1 MAISDPS
8 GWGVKPRYR
17 YLPLVFVLYSLLT
30 SCVTLKDPEG
40 FQLHHAAVIGSVD
53 PQNSIGQ
60 SFVSRRG
67 SFNGIDLWLGID
79 PESQARDGTLLIELY
94 RNPDQND
101 LIASVPLSFNGIFQG
116 QPVYISFPTQTSNPG
131 QNYYLSMSTVEGG
144 VQVFGRAE
152 DAYPHGSAYHNN
164 QQVDADAA
172 FRLSYDYGLD
182 GILTDIARFLQD
194 AWLFFPLVFVLFVPG
209 WLLFDLTGLG
219 KNYDFGAQIAIS
231 IGTSL
236 ALIPIV
242 MTWTTL
248 IGFNWSRTTFLI
260 LAGLL
265 CAIAFWRIWD
275 TKAWRGI
282 RLDWHGYALLGI
294 FVLTL
299 AVRLAMV
306 RDLFAP
312 AWVDS
317 VHHGVITRLIIEK
330 GGFPSNY
337 APFLAIESANYH
349 PGFHSVLA
357 SFTWLSDLEIQSG
370 MLTLGQVLNALM
382 IFGTYLFTVT
392 LTRSRSA
399 GVIASLITGLITPM
413 PAYYSSW
420 GRYTQ
425 LTGLIILPVAFAII
439 KQGYISRYDVI
450 SDHEYSGLARL
461 FSDLIRKNWPL
472 FLLGGISVG
481 GLFLTHYRVSAFL
494 LCLVI
499 ADLISQT
506 RPQFKKGA
514 TRYDFFW
521 QIIYLLVIGVLGIFL
536 VFPWLPPT
544 FRTLLIPKVQTWRG
558 GNIRLFDGFSWVFLE
573 SALGRYGMA
582 LAAVG
587 MVWAIIKR
595 RWFSLT
601 LLLWILLLFFLAN
614 LAYWNL
620 PGSVLINNL
629 SVEIILFI
637 PISVLGGYAVSE
649 ILKAGMLFM
658 PLRWQKWYFFGIAIT
673 SIAIGIIGS
682 RQLLPLLNPI
692 TFLFREADKKALNW
706 LGENTP
712 TGETIVINPFAW
724 GYGLYA
730 GQDGGYWASP
740 IAGRGTIPPPVLYGL
755 SNTPEDTQ
763 RINTLIQQI
772 IENGDNPENLYQMM
786 TDAGIQYL
794 FTGVRGGVISPQ
806 ALKDSPLFELIYQA
820 DGASTFKAVR
830 NP

>member
-1 MAISDPS
+1 MEINDPPVREIKS
-8 GWGVKPRYR
+8 RYR
-17 YLPLVFVLYSLLT
+17 YISLVIVLCSLLT
-30 SCVTLKDPEG
+30 ACVTLKDPES
-40 FQLHHAAVIGSVD
+40 FQLHQTAVVGRVD
-53 PQNSIGQ
+53 PHNSFGQ

-79 PESQARDGTLLIELY
+79 PESQVRDGTLLIELY
-94 RNPDQND
+94 RNPDQID
-101 LIASVPLSFNGIFQG
+101 LIASVPLSLSVIFQG
-116 QPVYISFPTQTSNPG
+116 QPVYITFPPQTTNPG
-131 QNYYLSMSTVEGG
+131 QKYYLSMSTAEGY

-152 DAYPHGSAYHNN
+152 DAYPHGSAYLNN
-164 QQVDADAA
+164 QPVAADAA

-182 GILTDIARFLQD
+182 GIVTDLVRFFHD
-194 AWLFFPLVFVLFVPG
+194 AWLFFPLVFVLLVPG
-209 WLLFDLTGLG
+209 WLLLDLTGIG

-242 MTWTTL
+242 LTWTTL

-260 LAGLL
+260 LAGLVSAL
-265 CAIAFWRIWD
+265 TFWRIWD
-275 TKAWRGI
+275 TKAWRTI

-294 FVLTL
+294 FVLSL

-317 VHHGVITRLIIEK
+317 VHHGVITRLIIER
-330 GGFPSNY
+330 GGFPENY

-357 SFTWLSDLEIQSG
+357 SFIWLSDLEIQSG
-370 MLTLGQVLNALM
+370 MLALGQVLNALM
-382 IFGTYLFTVT
+382 IFGTYLFTT
-392 LTRSRSA
+392 LLTRSRSA
-399 GVIASLITGLITPM
+399 GVIAALITGLITPM

-425 LTGLIILPVAFAII
+425 LTGLLIFPVAFALI
-439 KQGYISRYDVI
+439 KHGYNLQDELITKQENPGTVKR
-450 SDHEYSGLARL
+450 
-461 FSDLIRKNWPL
+461 FSNLVRRNWSL
-472 FLLGGISVG
+472 FLLVGISVG

-499 ADLISQT
+499 ADLLSQIW
-506 RPQFKKGA
+506 PQIKKGA
-514 TRYDFFW
+514 TAKDFLW
-521 QIIYLLVIGVLGIFL
+521 QIVCLLLIGVLGIFL
-536 VFPWLPPT
+536 VLPWLPPT

-558 GNIRLFDGFSWVFLE
+558 GNIRLFDGFSWIFLE
-573 SALGRYGMA
+573 SALGQYGMA
-582 LAAVG
+582 LAG
-587 MVWAIIKR
+587 LGLVWAIIKR

-601 LLLWILLLFFLAN
+601 LVLWILMLFFLAN
-614 LAYWNL
+614 LAFWRL

-637 PISVLGGYAVSE
+637 PISVLGGYLLSE
-649 ILKAGMLFM
+649 LLKAGMLLM
-658 PLRWQKWYFFGIAIT
+658 PLQWQKWYFAGVGLT
-673 SIAIGIIGS
+673 SIAIGIIGT
-682 RQLLPLLNPI
+682 QHLLPLLNPI
-692 TFLFREADKKALNW
+692 TFLFREADEKALNW

-712 TGETIVINPFAW
+712 TGETILINPFAW

-730 GQDGGYWASP
+730 GQDGGYWAAP

-763 RINTLIQQI
+763 RINKIIQVI
-772 IENGDNPENLYQMM
+772 LENGDNPENLHQIM

-806 ALKDSPLFELIYQA
+806 ALIDSPLFELVYQA
-820 DGASTFKAVR
+820 DGARTFRAIR